1 MGTGRVSLY
10 RKLIH
15 FWVSEMMRIDKV
27 DRDLLALMGLFALAT
42 YCAASVLSY
51 GVLAWG
57 DVLSVYLQLGI
68 LATSAGIVA
77 IIVQCTLEAR
87 RTGVSPLML
96 VGRRLRDLRFWAW
109 LTVPALIAPIFMAS
123 FTITKILIGR
133 TVGFTWDPFFAD
145 LDATI
150 FGMDPWRLTHAVFGS
165 PLAATVLEGAYV
177 GWGAVGIFSMPL
189 VVALASRDQTARFLI
204 AMLLTWAVAGLL
216 FAAMFASAGPCFA
229 HIFAPEVSERFQPL
243 IDRLGILLGSE
254 SPIHRTQA
262 YLAANWN
269 APVAIKG
276 GGISAFPSVH
286 VGVAALYVI
295 AAWRQPALRI
305 AAIGFALMIGL
316 GSVYFGYHY
325 VVDGI
330 ASIGIAY
337 GCWVTASKIGAVVAS
352 RHQRTVVLVA

>member
-1 MGTGRVSLY
+1 
-10 RKLIH
+10 
-15 FWVSEMMRIDKV
+15 MRLDKV
-27 DRDLLALMGLFALAT
+27 DRDLLALIGLFALAT

-57 DVLSVYLQLGI
+57 DVVSVYLHLGI
-68 LATSAGIVA
+68 LAASAGIVA
-77 IIVQCTLEAR
+77 VIVQCTLQAR
-87 RTGVSPLML
+87 RTGASPLRQ
-96 VGRRLRDLRFWAW
+96 VGQRLRDLRFWAW

-145 LDATI
+145 LDAAI
-150 FGMDPWRLTHAVFGS
+150 FGTDPWRLVHAALGG
-165 PLAATVLEGAYV
+165 PLVATVLEAFYI

-189 VVALASRDQTARFLI
+189 VIALASRDHTARFLI
-204 AMLLTWAVAGLL
+204 ALLLTWAIAGLL

-229 HIFAPEVSERFQPL
+229 YLFAPELGARFQPL
-243 IDRLGILLGSE
+243 IDRLDLLLGRDSAL
-254 SPIHRTQA
+254 HYTQA

-269 APVAIKG
+269 APVAVKG

-286 VGVAALYVI
+286 VGVVVLYVI
-295 AAWRQPALRI
+295 AAWRQPRLRA
-305 AAIGFALMIGL
+305 AAIGFAVMIAI

-325 VVDGI
+325 AVDGL

-337 GCWVTASKIGAVVAS
+337 GAWIAAGKIVALIAN
-352 RHQRTVVLVA
+352 RHQRAAVLAS